1 MASRAITDPIE
12 ILLEMGV
19 DLDNLSNEE
28 DYLSA
33 LMEAAATIE
42 FQTKGSGDERSAALR
57 KEIIKVRKKRKAADP
72 KFKVKKTQ
80 ISAGAFKKQSSV
92 AKVSRSQKALPGS
105 AGGAL
110 ARSKPSKGGALVKQ
124 GGEDERGSSI
134 LEKILAGVNSILKTL
149 KEDREFKKKLAN
161 QERKSAERKKRGTKE
176 DKLESGIFKNIL
188 KGAKK
193 ILKPVEGIL
202 SRILKFIGTI
212 LIGKVLKKIVAW
224 MSDPKNEGKLEAI
237 GNFLEVTWPAILG
250 AFLVFSTG
258 FGGIITSL
266 IALVA
271 RFIPKIAATIVK
283 LAASNPLAAAA
294 IAGAGLFVAGYAIP
308 KLMPG
313 TVDKQEGITEG
324 EPGTAEEK
332 IAKLKEQKKNLSLFQ
347 RAQGVGLE
355 IDEQIKFLETGKT
368 AAYSGGGIVRGFAG
382 GGHAMAH
389 GTDTV
394 PAMLTPGEFV
404 MSRGAVQKYGSSTLR
419 SMNAAGGGTNRPTM
433 LDGTLYAKTGG
444 DVHKGEPRPGDQ
456 ETKNA
461 DIDPDLYKPT
471 KGGPDRSG
479 TASVVQPTTPL
490 IPSVKDKK
498 EKTNMANAEQIAA
511 AFLSTLEASGGQNAS
526 DAFQVMLNRA
536 ADAQAGGS
544 MRVYGNSLFNQI
556 TAREQFS
563 PYSSALYGSSADGAA
578 ASKYGKIAKSLGAN
592 PAERKK
598 KLLEIAG
605 GSNGLKELEKLFGA
619 GSASVAATV
628 LSDHQSNGNLSKK
641 SREFIGNKVSF
652 RGYSTTGAVRRGP
665 GGNYFFGPGSKV
677 GSLKEVSTGEQSIS
691 FSGGSSSDISSNN
704 GGGSGKDNK
713 TSGSGGAEGLKML
726 MKIMRAQSKLMS
738 SAPTAKIGSQPP
750 PSSPPS
756 PPSTS
761 PPKVTVADSAQQS
774 GANQTPISETV
785 SHVPSIPSAPKDA
798 SKVTVLGLG

>member
-92 AKVSRSQKALPGS
+92 AKVGRSQKALPGS
-105 AGGAL
+105 IGGAL
-110 ARSKPSKGGALVKQ
+110 ARSKPSKGGALVTQ
-124 GGEDERGSSI
+124 GGEDGRGPSI

-161 QERKSAERKKRGTKE
+161 QERKSAERKKRSARE

-202 SRILKFIGTI
+202 GRILKFIGTI
-212 LIGKVLKKIVAW
+212 LIGKVLQKIVAW

-258 FGGIITSL
+258 FGGVITGL

-271 RFIPKIAATIVK
+271 RFIPRIAATIVK

-313 TVDKQEGITEG
+313 TVDKQEKITEG
-324 EPGTAEEK
+324 EPGTTEEK

-347 RAQGVGLE
+347 RMQGVGLE

-404 MSRGAVQKYGSSTLR
+404 MSRGAVQKYGSSTLA

-433 LDGTLYAKTGG
+433 LNGTLYAQTGG
-444 DVHKGEPRPGDQ
+444 HVHKGDRKLQGDP
-456 ETKNA
+456 ETGNA
-461 DIDPDLYKPT
+461 DIDPESGLPMNKPV
-471 KGGPDRSG
+471 PVSG
-479 TASVVQPTTPL
+479 TASVVQPTEPL
-490 IPSVKDKK
+490 IPKKNKDKDK
-498 EKTNMANAEQIAA
+498 VANSWKPILDLIAKYEAVGGSYDSIYPSRTKPGLSKMTIAEADSWQASTASSRGSAA
-511 AFLSTLEASGGQNAS
+511 AGRYQFMNIKHQAAYAGIGS
-526 DAFQVMLNRA
+526 DA
-536 ADAQAGGS
+536 
-544 MRVYGNSLFNQI
+544 I
-556 TAREQFS
+556 FS
-563 PYSSALYGSSADGAA
+563 PENQDKMAIALIEKKRKVTYDLMQKNPDEAMIRLGMEWAALPMPKAMRGHKRMVNAGQSYYAGDGKNKAG
-578 ASKYGKIAKSLGAN
+578 ASI
-592 PAERKK
+592 
-598 KLLEIAG
+598 
-605 GSNGLKELEKLFGA
+605 KEVRDAMKGI
-619 GSASVAATV
+619 GPTV
-628 LSDHQSNGNLSKK
+628 G
-641 SREFIGNKVSF
+641 
-652 RGYSTTGAVRRGP
+652 RGSTTD
-665 GGNYFFGPGSKV
+665 S
-677 GSLKEVSTGEQSIS
+677 SSSIS
-691 FSGGSSSDISSNN
+691 STN
-704 GGGSGKDNK
+704 GGGSGEDNK
-713 TSGSGGAEGLKML
+713 VSGGGGVDGLKML
-726 MKIMRAQSKLMS
+726 ATIMRAQSKLMS
-738 SAPTAKIGSQPP
+738 STPTAKIGSQPP

-761 PPKVTVADSAQQS
+761 SPTVTVADSAQQS

-785 SHVPSIPSAPKDA
+785 SYVPVIPSAPKDA

>member
-92 AKVSRSQKALPGS
+92 AKVGRSQKALPGS
-105 AGGAL
+105 IGGAL
-110 ARSKPSKGGALVKQ
+110 ARSKPSKGGALVTQ
-124 GGEDERGSSI
+124 GGEDGRGSSI

-161 QERKSAERKKRGTKE
+161 QERKSAERKKRSARE

-212 LIGKVLKKIVAW
+212 LIGKVLQKIVAW

-258 FGGIITSL
+258 FGGVITGL

-271 RFIPKIAATIVK
+271 RFIPRIAATIVK

-313 TVDKQEGITEG
+313 TVDKQEKITEG
-324 EPGTAEEK
+324 EPGTTEEK

-347 RAQGVGLE
+347 RMQGVGLE

-404 MSRGAVQKYGSSTLR
+404 MSRGAVQKYGSSTLA

-433 LDGTLYAKTGG
+433 LNGTLYAQTGG
-444 DVHKGEPRPGDQ
+444 HVHKGDRKLQGDP
-456 ETKNA
+456 ETGNA
-461 DIDPDLYKPT
+461 DIDPESGLPMNKPV
-471 KGGPDRSG
+471 PVSG
-479 TASVVQPTTPL
+479 TASVVQPTEPL
-490 IPSVKDKK
+490 IPKKNKDKDK
-498 EKTNMANAEQIAA
+498 VANSWKPILDLIAKYEAVGGSYDSIYPSRTKPGLSKMTIAEADSWQASTASSRGSAA
-511 AFLSTLEASGGQNAS
+511 AGRYQFMNIKHQAAYAGIGSNA
-526 DAFQVMLNRA
+526 
-536 ADAQAGGS
+536 
-544 MRVYGNSLFNQI
+544 I
-556 TAREQFS
+556 FS
-563 PYSSALYGSSADGAA
+563 PENQDKMAIALIEKKRKVTYDLMQKNPDEAMIRLGMEWAALPMPKAMRGHKRMVNAGQSYYAGDGKNKAG
-578 ASKYGKIAKSLGAN
+578 ASI
-592 PAERKK
+592 
-598 KLLEIAG
+598 
-605 GSNGLKELEKLFGA
+605 KEVRDAMKGI
-619 GSASVAATV
+619 GPTV
-628 LSDHQSNGNLSKK
+628 G
-641 SREFIGNKVSF
+641 
-652 RGYSTTGAVRRGP
+652 RGSTTD
-665 GGNYFFGPGSKV
+665 S
-677 GSLKEVSTGEQSIS
+677 SSSIS
-691 FSGGSSSDISSNN
+691 STN
-704 GGGSGKDNK
+704 GGGSGEDNK
-713 TSGSGGAEGLKML
+713 VSGGGGVDGLKML
-726 MKIMRAQSKLMS
+726 ATIMRAQSKLMS
-738 SAPTAKIGSQPP
+738 STPTAKIGSQPP

-761 PPKVTVADSAQQS
+761 SPTVTVADSAQQS

-785 SHVPSIPSAPKDA
+785 SYVPVIPSAPKDA

>member
-313 TVDKQEGITEG
+313 TVDKQEKITEG
-324 EPGTAEEK
+324 EPGTTEEK

-433 LDGTLYAKTGG
+433 LNGTLYAKTGG

-461 DIDPDLYKPT
+461 DLTAEQKASMLE
-471 KGGPDRSG
+471 KSG
-479 TASVVQPTTPL
+479 LTSMSNFVKSNPSSGVQSTTPL
-490 IPSVKDKK
+490 IPSAKDKK

-544 MRVYGNSLFNQI
+544 MRVYGKSLLIKSLPENNSLHILRHYMDQVQMVLQHQNMVKLPKLWEQI
-556 TAREQFS
+556 QQ
-563 PYSSALYGSSADGAA
+563 
-578 ASKYGKIAKSLGAN
+578 K
-592 PAERKK
+592 ERK
-598 KLLEIAG
+598 
-605 GSNGLKELEKLFGA
+605 
-619 GSASVAATV
+619 
-628 LSDHQSNGNLSKK
+628 
-641 SREFIGNKVSF
+641 
-652 RGYSTTGAVRRGP
+652 
-665 GGNYFFGPGSKV
+665 NY
-677 GSLKEVSTGEQSIS
+677 
-691 FSGGSSSDISSNN
+691 
-704 GGGSGKDNK
+704 
-713 TSGSGGAEGLKML
+713 
-726 MKIMRAQSKLMS
+726 
-738 SAPTAKIGSQPP
+738 
-750 PSSPPS
+750 
-756 PPSTS
+756 
-761 PPKVTVADSAQQS
+761 
-774 GANQTPISETV
+774 
-785 SHVPSIPSAPKDA
+785 
-798 SKVTVLGLG
+798 